1 MRNRILEISESPCRL
16 RVERRQLVVD
26 QGKERDG
33 LFPTRIPLEDIA
45 AVVVAHPQVSYTQAV
60 LSELAEQGAAFITC
74 NRNRM
79 PVGIL
84 LPLDGNSVQAE
95 RFRKQL
101 ELKQPQKK
109 RIWQQIVKSKID
121 MQARLLQEVHGDGC
135 GLPPLIPLV
144 RSGDTTNVEARAARR
159 YWTELFGKDFRRN
172 VDANNQNRFLNYGYA
187 ILRAA
192 AARAITTAGL
202 HPSLGVHHHNKY
214 NAWCLADDVMEPFRP
229 VVDRIV
235 VELTKSDGPEAAM
248 DQAIRA
254 RLIGCL
260 QHRIFM
266 HDQQR
271 TVLDAL
277 NIMSASLVDAMSR
290 SEAQLSLPQEFA
302 HAA

>member
-16 RVERRQLVVD
+16 RVEYSQLVVD
-26 QGKERDG
+26 RGTEADG
-33 LFPTRIPLEDIA
+33 LFPTKVPLEDIG

-60 LSELAEQGAAFITC
+60 LSELSERGAAFITC

-84 LPLDGNSVQAE
+84 LPLDANSVQTE
-95 RFRKQL
+95 RFRRQL
-101 ELKQPQKK
+101 ELKLPQKK
-109 RIWQQIVKSKID
+109 RLWQQVVQSKID
-121 MQARLLQEVHGDGC
+121 MQARHLVEVHGDAF

-159 YWTELFGKDFRRN
+159 YWTALFGKEFRRDI
-172 VDANNQNRFLNYGYA
+172 DADNQNRFLNYGYA

-192 AARAITTAGL
+192 TARAVCAAGL
-202 HPSLGVHHHNKY
+202 HPSLGLHHHNKY

-229 VVDRIV
+229 VVDKAVVQIV
-235 VELTKSDGPEAAM
+235 NQHGAEADFTQQLRAEL
-248 DQAIRA
+248 IR
-254 RLIGCL
+254 CL
-260 QHRIFM
+260 LSRVFVHG
-266 HDQQR
+266 QQR

-277 NIMSASLVDAMSR
+277 SLVAASLVDALSG
-290 SEAQLSLPQEFA
+290 SEATLSLPQEFA